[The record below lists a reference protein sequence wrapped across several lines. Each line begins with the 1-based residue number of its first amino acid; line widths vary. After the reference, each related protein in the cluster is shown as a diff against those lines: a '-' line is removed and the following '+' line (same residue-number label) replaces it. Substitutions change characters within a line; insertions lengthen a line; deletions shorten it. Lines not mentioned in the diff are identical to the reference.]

1 MRSAA
6 EQLKPFFRPAWCA
19 ETESVDTFFFRAGG
33 EGSPNIYADEA
44 PANND
49 ATILDLTR
57 TAAAAFT
64 ALCSSGLQAKMAIPV
79 PFSTLHGPA
88 LMETQRLIASLPQ
101 RDRLLRLRLEVVR
114 IPHDVTAEMLLPI
127 REVFRPY
134 VREVAFMVDLA
145 MPHEQVL
152 ALDHIILGIDVT
164 GAAPQDEDHIFQE
177 MLMFRQRAGRRG
189 TYILGLGSRAH
200 VKRAISAG
208 LHEIG
213 SPAFFEDVRRLP
225 HHIAI
230 MHRDEI
236 QSP

>member
-1 MRSAA
+1 
-6 EQLKPFFRPAWCA
+6 
-19 ETESVDTFFFRAGG
+19 
-33 EGSPNIYADEA
+33 
-44 PANND
+44 
-49 ATILDLTR
+49 
-57 TAAAAFT
+57 
-64 ALCSSGLQAKMAIPV
+64 
-79 PFSTLHGPA
+79 
-88 LMETQRLIASLPQ
+88 
-101 RDRLLRLRLEVVR
+101 
-114 IPHDVTAEMLLPI
+114 MLLPI

-152 ALDHIILGIDVT
+152 ALDHIMLGIDVT
-164 GAAPQDEDHIFQE
+164 GASPQDEDHIFQE

-189 TYILGLGSRAH
+189 TYTLGLGSRAH

-213 SPAFFEDVRRLP
+213 SPGFFEDVRRLP